1 MPWISVRYHP
11 ASFFSLRPAQ
21 ATASGGQ
28 SLLVP
33 TGFAIKMALLNASIQ
48 TAGVVEGERRFAVIR
63 DLRIALRLP
72 HSITTLK
79 SFAKIRRPPKVAAT
93 DVVKI
98 AQLSEN
104 KQYPFQS
111 TIAYREFVQLGDPL
125 LGLEACEVEIACAV
139 AGAAG
144 GAEDSGDV
152 GGVPAPE
159 WLGRT
164 LLAINYLGKRGGF
177 WQPLAAPT
185 RLESITPDFVEVTRD
200 TRRIPLDGTLQM
212 LDDCGPSL
220 TFEQANIYTAKRIKL
235 GEGRVFRHVV
245 LPYRLAHSSRGYSR
259 YLQVSPGSQGMMH
272 EEVSDV

>member
-1 MPWISVRYHP
+1 
-11 ASFFSLRPAQ
+11 
-21 ATASGGQ
+21 
-28 SLLVP
+28 
-33 TGFAIKMALLNASIQ
+33 SIQ
-48 TAGVVEGERRFAVIR
+48 TAGVGEGERRFAVIR

-72 HSITTLK
+72 RSITTLK

-125 LGLEACEVEIACAV
+125 LGLEACEVEVACAV
-139 AGAAG
+139 AGADGA
-144 GAEDSGDV
+144 AEDGGDLGSG
-152 GGVPAPE
+152 PAPE
-159 WLGRT
+159 WLGPT

-177 WQPLAAPT
+177 WQPLAAPIGQ
-185 RLESITPDFVEVTRD
+185 ESLAPDFVEVTRD

-212 LDDCGPSL
+212 LDDCGQGL
-220 TFEQANIYTAKRIKL
+220 TFEQANIYSPKRIRV

-259 YLQVSPGSQGMMH
+259 YLRVGPETQRLV
-272 EEVSDV
+272 ETEVSGV